1 MCIHMDIKV
10 KANFELAKNILKL
23 FNGCSGRG
31 KLEQEK
37 GVKTE

>member
-23 FNGCSGRG
+23 FNDSLGRDE
-31 KLEQEK
+31 LETRK
-37 GVKTE
+37 RS